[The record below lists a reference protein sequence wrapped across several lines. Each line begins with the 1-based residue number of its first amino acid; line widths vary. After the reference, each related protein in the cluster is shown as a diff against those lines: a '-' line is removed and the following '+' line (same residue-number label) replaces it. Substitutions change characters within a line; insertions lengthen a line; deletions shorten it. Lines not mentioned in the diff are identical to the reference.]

1 MMENVQAAHD
11 LVRKTVKSIR
21 SPSKA
26 GSREAKCL
34 VSFQNRGWLYDL
46 LLGSWTP
53 KMVSLMSKYLECHD
67 KDGVVLLY
75 CFIKHFAGA
84 TKESIIDAYRQLTE
98 SRVQFSLYKNNI
110 PDFMNAIRIPVCQLT
125 NCHEVPTFQY
135 FLNVFH
141 GILDY
146 SNEEFHLFANDLY
159 RDYRK
164 DGPTSKLDMLE
175 LLEKF
180 DDEYERI
187 VALDR

>member
-1 MMENVQAAHD
+1 
-11 LVRKTVKSIR
+11 
-21 SPSKA
+21 
-26 GSREAKCL
+26 
-34 VSFQNRGWLYDL
+34 
-46 LLGSWTP
+46 
-53 KMVSLMSKYLECHD
+53 MSKYLECHD